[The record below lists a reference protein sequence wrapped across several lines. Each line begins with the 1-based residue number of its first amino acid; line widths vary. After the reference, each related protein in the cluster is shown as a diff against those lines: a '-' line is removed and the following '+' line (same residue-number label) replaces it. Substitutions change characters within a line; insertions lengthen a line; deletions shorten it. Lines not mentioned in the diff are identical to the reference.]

1 MDWMVKISARKNG
14 SHAQSGCMGS
24 CRRRAFA
31 MLVAST
37 EGEDV
42 WHRARVKK
50 SGKRSQAVSAKKEA
64 ILAAALE
71 AFSQFGYSRYAAGAG
86 G

>member
-42 WHRARVKK
+42 WHRAR
-50 SGKRSQAVSAKKEA
+50 
-64 ILAAALE
+64 
-71 AFSQFGYSRYAAGAG
+71 
-86 G
+86 